1 MKHFRLLSFLLLW
14 AVFAC
19 NPDSPDLP
27 LGAYERG
34 ILIANEGAFGANDG
48 EVFHYEPATET
59 LKTNV
64 FETVNGRP
72 FAGLLQTIVE
82 EQDKMYL
89 VANTG
94 KVEIVNPKDFK
105 SIGAVNTELVQP
117 RSAATSSSKLYIA
130 DWGPYD
136 ASWTNPD
143 SYVAVVNNLN
153 GGPVLKK
160 IPVPSRPESL
170 IVQGNFLYIA
180 SAAANKLTVVSTTSD
195 EVTGSVDVTGSPQK
209 FQLINGRLFLYAR
222 DAQKIYFHE
231 INRGNQTIQS
241 TKTIDLPNATS
252 NFAIGE
258 GNEIYVITSS
268 GWPDYN
274 DAIAKINLGTSQVI
288 KADWHVGSGF
298 YGVGIDPAAKQVYV
312 ANHKGFTGNGTT
324 TIIDAAGT
332 EVKSMG
338 VGRGPNGFVFK

>member
-14 AVFAC
+14 AVYAC
-19 NPDSPDLP
+19 KPDSSDQP

-82 EQDKMYL
+82 QQGQMYL

-94 KVEIVNPKDFK
+94 KVEIVNPRDFR

-117 RSAATSSSKLYIA
+117 RSVATSSTKLYIA

-136 ASWTNPD
+136 ANFQNPD
-143 SYVAVVNNLN
+143 SYVAVVNSLD
-153 GGPVLKK
+153 GGSVAKK
-160 IPVPSRPESL
+160 IKVPSRPES
-170 IVQGNFLYIA
+170 VFADGNFLYIA
-180 SAAANKLTVVSTTSD
+180 NQAAAKLTIVSTSTD
-195 EVTGSVDVTGSPQK
+195 AIVGSEDVLGAPEKLQI
-209 FQLINGRLFLYAR
+209 INGRLFLYGR
-222 DAQKIYFHE
+222 DADRIYFHE
-231 INRGNQTIQS
+231 INRGNQRILS
-241 TKTIDLPNATS
+241 TKTFDLPGATAD
-252 NFAIGE
+252 FAPGE
-258 GNEIYVITSS
+258 RDEIYIITSS

-274 DAIAKINLGTSQVI
+274 DAVAKINLETEKIV
-288 KADWHVGSGF
+288 KADWHIGSGF
-298 YGVGIDPAAKQVYV
+298 YGIGFDPNTKQVFV
-312 ANHKGFTGNGTT
+312 ANHAGFTGNGTVS
-324 TIIDAAGT
+324 ILDADGQ
-332 EVKSMG
+332 EKKKLN
-338 VGRGPNGFVFK
+338 VGRGPNGFHFK